1 MKFYVIVLKI
11 GVLRIYYNL
20 VGYPGRAM
28 EAESGDSS
36 LKRLDEEWWLARI
49 LHPPTCG
56 RG

>member
-11 GVLRIYYNL
+11 GVLRINYNL